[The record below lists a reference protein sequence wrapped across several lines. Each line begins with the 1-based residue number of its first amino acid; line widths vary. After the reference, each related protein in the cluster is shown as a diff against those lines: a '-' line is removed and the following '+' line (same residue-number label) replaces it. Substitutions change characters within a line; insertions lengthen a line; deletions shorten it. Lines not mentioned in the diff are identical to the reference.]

1 MEIAT
6 TIIKLL
12 VGLVVFVTGMSMMS
26 SGLKKSAGHRIK
38 TLFRKI
44 KDNRLA
50 SIAIGAGTTAIIQS
64 SSATSVMVV
73 GFLGAGVMSFIQGF
87 SVLVGAYIG
96 TTVTGV
102 LVSLSTFSFSTF
114 LMAVAFIGFVLG
126 FFRSPSLKAFGEILI
141 GFGILF
147 FGLEA
152 MSAAFKQTDIRNAL
166 VQMLSAINFPLLLLL
181 LGVILT
187 AITQSSS
194 ATNGIVIVMVAA
206 NPALLSSGFYLV
218 IGATVGA
225 IMPTIIAALKSNV
238 AAKRVTFAAVFTR
251 SIFALIVTIVVWI
264 VSTPL
269 FDWLNTFPTEDV
281 GLLLAIFTVIYNV
294 AFAIVVLP
302 FFRLME
308 KFSTKVIRDKDEERK
323 RKALRYID
331 DNLLAT
337 PALAA
342 MQVKLEI
349 ENMFNLAKV
358 NFFIGYHIMVD
369 QDFSK
374 SRELEEREDQIDYI
388 NNALSD
394 YMIRLSANAELR
406 EERKIGSYY
415 HVINDI
421 ERIGDHAC
429 NFLKSATKMKSEEL
443 AFSETAK
450 AEFNEMEKII
460 EEMFN
465 LSARVFALKKTADL
479 EKLHA
484 LEARTDEMKT
494 RLSDAHFNRIKANLC
509 NTQLS
514 PFHSTFLSELERV
527 ADHLTNIGYSI
538 VNPTGDEE
546 TSYRGKGYSRQGRN

>member
-238 AAKRVTFAAVFTR
+238 AAKRVTFAAVF
-251 SIFALIVTIVVWI
+251 A
-264 VSTPL
+264 
-269 FDWLNTFPTEDV
+269 
-281 GLLLAIFTVIYNV
+281 
-294 AFAIVVLP
+294 
-302 FFRLME
+302 
-308 KFSTKVIRDKDEERK
+308 
-323 RKALRYID
+323 
-331 DNLLAT
+331 
-337 PALAA
+337 
-342 MQVKLEI
+342 
-349 ENMFNLAKV
+349 
-358 NFFIGYHIMVD
+358 
-369 QDFSK
+369 
-374 SRELEEREDQIDYI
+374 
-388 NNALSD
+388 
-394 YMIRLSANAELR
+394 
-406 EERKIGSYY
+406 
-415 HVINDI
+415 
-421 ERIGDHAC
+421 
-429 NFLKSATKMKSEEL
+429 
-443 AFSETAK
+443 
-450 AEFNEMEKII
+450 
-460 EEMFN
+460 
-465 LSARVFALKKTADL
+465 
-479 EKLHA
+479 
-484 LEARTDEMKT
+484 
-494 RLSDAHFNRIKANLC
+494 
-509 NTQLS
+509 
-514 PFHSTFLSELERV
+514 
-527 ADHLTNIGYSI
+527 
-538 VNPTGDEE
+538 
-546 TSYRGKGYSRQGRN
+546 

>member
-264 VSTPL
+264 VSVPL

-374 SRELEEREDQIDYI
+374 SKELEEREDQIDYI

-429 NFLKSATKMKSEEL
+429 NFLKSASKMKSEEL

-546 TSYRGKGYSRQGRN
+546 TSYRGKGYSRQGRS

>member
-264 VSTPL
+264 VSVPL

-374 SRELEEREDQIDYI
+374 SKELEEREDQIDYI

-546 TSYRGKGYSRQGRN
+546 TSYRGKGYSRQGRS

>member
-337 PALAA
+337 PSLAA

-374 SRELEEREDQIDYI
+374 SKELEEREDQIDYI

-429 NFLKSATKMKSEEL
+429 NFLKSASKMKSEEL

>member
-251 SIFALIVTIVVWI
+251 SIFALLVTIVVWI
-264 VSTPL
+264 VSVPL
-269 FDWLNTFPTEDV
+269 FDLLNTFPTEDV

-337 PALAA
+337 PSLAA

-374 SRELEEREDQIDYI
+374 SKELEEREDQIDYI

-429 NFLKSATKMKSEEL
+429 NFLKSASKMKSEEL

>member
-1 MEIAT
+1 
-6 TIIKLL
+6 
-12 VGLVVFVTGMSMMS
+12 
-26 SGLKKSAGHRIK
+26 
-38 TLFRKI
+38 
-44 KDNRLA
+44 
-50 SIAIGAGTTAIIQS
+50 
-64 SSATSVMVV
+64 MVV

-264 VSTPL
+264 VSVPL

-374 SRELEEREDQIDYI
+374 SKELEEREDQIDYI